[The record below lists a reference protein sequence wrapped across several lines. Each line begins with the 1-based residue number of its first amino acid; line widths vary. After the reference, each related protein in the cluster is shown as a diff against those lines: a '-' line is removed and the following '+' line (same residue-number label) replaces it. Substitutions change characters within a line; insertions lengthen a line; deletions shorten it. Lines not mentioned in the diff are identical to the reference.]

1 MKKGIGP
8 QGLGASKSPAKMY
21 GAKSP
26 AKQTN
31 EFGEKGQ
38 FNQYTKD
45 SKSMGGQHR
54 THPRNAGKTKY
65 DKEYQNVYVEN
76 SSRDISK
83 GIGASIGDM
92 EHTRRRKNKTSN
104 VMGQRAEAYKAR
116 ENKFGVKKPK
126 ANIK

>member
-8 QGLGASKSPAKMY
+8 RGLGSPAKMY

-38 FNQYTKD
+38 FNPYTED

-54 THPRNAGKTKY
+54 THPRNAGRTKY
-65 DKEYQNVYVEN
+65 GKEHQNVYVRN
-76 SSRDISK
+76 TSGDISK
-83 GIGASIGDM
+83 GVGASIGDK
-92 EHTRRRKNKTSN
+92 EHTMRRKNKTSN
-104 VMGQRAEAYKAR
+104 VMGLRAEAYKAR
-116 ENKFGVKKPK
+116 ENGFGVKKPK
-126 ANIK
+126 VSIK